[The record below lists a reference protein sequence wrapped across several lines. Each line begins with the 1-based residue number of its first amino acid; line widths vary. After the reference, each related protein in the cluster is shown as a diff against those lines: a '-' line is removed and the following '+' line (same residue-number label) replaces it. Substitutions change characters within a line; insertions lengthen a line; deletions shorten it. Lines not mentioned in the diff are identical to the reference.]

1 MTYRKFKADYLFLGG
16 TMAEPDSVLITT
28 DDGTVQSVVAGA
40 GAGDGVE
47 VYSGVLS
54 PGFVNCHCH
63 LELSHMRGA
72 IPEGTGLVDFLSTV
86 IRRRAAGS
94 AGARGDRG
102 GTAGAGAGAG
112 AGAAAIEVDDQR
124 DVVKEAIA
132 AGEQEM
138 LDNGIVAVG
147 DICNTADTVIQKA
160 LGRLYY
166 HNFIE
171 TMGFIEQ
178 GAAARFAHSLG
189 VFNAFAEAYPLP
201 IESNSIVPHAPY
213 SVSAAL
219 FKLIAGFPGN
229 HLLTIHNQESEA
241 ENEFQLTGKGDFLR
255 LYETLGLD
263 VSFFQGTGKR
273 GPASWLPYLYK
284 NQRVILV
291 HNVAM
296 GAEDLRAGGG
306 GGGIGGENDGAP
318 PGGPDLYYCLCPN
331 ANLYISG
338 KLPDV
343 ELLHRQGCRIVI
355 GTDSLASNHQL
366 SILEE
371 LKTLQRAFPELSTST
386 LLQWATAAGA
396 EALQLKEVLG
406 TFSAGKQPGVVLIEG
421 VEGDRLT
428 AGASA
433 RRLL

>member
-1 MTYRKFKADYLFLGG
+1 MTYRKFKADYLFLGDKMG
-16 TMAEPDSVLITT
+16 RPDSVLITT
-28 DDGTVQSVVAGA
+28 DEGIVQAIVPGSEAGE
-40 GAGDGVE
+40 DVE
-47 VYSGVLS
+47 VYYGVLS

-63 LELSHMRGA
+63 LELSHMKGV

-86 IRRRAAGS
+86 IRGRGQAPAAAGGGGVS
-94 AGARGDRG
+94 AGSGSVGDN
-102 GTAGAGAGAG
+102 
-112 AGAAAIEVDDQR
+112 ILES
-124 DVVKEAIA
+124 IA

-147 DICNTADTVIQKA
+147 DICNTADTVARKA
-160 LGRLYY
+160 DGRLSY

-171 TMGFIEQ
+171 TMGFVEQ
-178 GAAARFAHSLG
+178 GAPARFAHSLG
-189 VFNAFAEAYPLP
+189 VFNAFAEAYQLP

-219 FKLIAGFPGN
+219 FRLIAGFPGN

-241 ENEFQLTGKGDFLR
+241 ENEWLLSGRGDFLR
-255 LYETLGLD
+255 LYQLLGLD
-263 VSFFQGTGKR
+263 VSFFKGTGKR
-273 GPASWLPYLYK
+273 SLESFLPYFHR
-284 NQRVILV
+284 NQSLILV
-291 HNVAM
+291 HNVAT
-296 GAEDLRAGGG
+296 GAEDVRAATDVRRAG
-306 GGGIGGENDGAP
+306 
-318 PGGPDLYYCLCPN
+318 GGPDLYFCLCPN

-371 LKTLQRAFPELSTST
+371 LKTLQRAFPELSTAT
-386 LLQWATAAGA
+386 LLHWATATGA
-396 EALQLKEVLG
+396 EALQLERVLG
-406 TFSAGKQPGVVLIEG
+406 TFEAGKQPGVVLIEG

-428 AGASA
+428 AGASV
-433 RRLL
+433 RKLL